1 MQQSKLTRF
10 QVALSLGLLVFA
22 GFACGGE
29 SDDGNNNNNNNN
41 MTVDRTSYP
50 AAPYGT
56 NESEVLDNLVFKNA
70 DATDFSL
77 NDIYADEAN
86 KLLLIST
93 SSGWCVSCI
102 EEQAKLQ
109 ERYDVWGSKGFYI
122 LLTTFEDAQF
132 RAATP
137 DYAGEWKM
145 RYNLSYKVVA
155 DEPFILQN
163 YYDLNATPMVMLVDV
178 DTMQILKIMT
188 GFDASVVDAIIET
201 TLGD

>member
-1 MQQSKLTRF
+1 MQQSKLPRF

-29 SDDGNNNNNNNN
+29 SDDGNNNNNNN
-41 MTVDRTSYP
+41 TIVDRTAYP
-50 AAPYGT
+50 VAPYGT
-56 NESEVLDNLVFKNA
+56 NESDVLDNLSFKNG
-70 DATDFSL
+70 DGSDFTF
-77 NDIYADEAN
+77 NDIYADESN

-109 ERYDVWGSKGFYI
+109 ERYNSWSSKGFYI

-132 RAATP
+132 QAATAE
-137 DYAGEWKM
+137 YAEEWKM
-145 RYNLSYKVVA
+145 RYNLSYTVVA
-155 DEPFILQN
+155 DTPFLMQN
-163 YYDLNATPMVMLVDV
+163 YYDRTATPMVMLVDV
-178 DTMQILKIMT
+178 NTMQILKIMT